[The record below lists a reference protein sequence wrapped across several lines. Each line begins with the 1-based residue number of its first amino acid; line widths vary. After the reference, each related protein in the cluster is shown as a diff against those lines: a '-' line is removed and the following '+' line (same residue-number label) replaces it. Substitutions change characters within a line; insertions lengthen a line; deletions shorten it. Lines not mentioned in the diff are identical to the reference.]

1 MIAGKETTNEH
12 IPEPSRY
19 KQVTRRLL
27 LHKEAVGIILAVLA
41 TIVWSGNFIVARGVA
56 KHITPISLAFF
67 RWSTATVILAP
78 FALKQLLSQRKIIFQ
93 NIGYFAL
100 ISLIGVTL
108 YNTFIYIAGHYSP
121 AINLA
126 IIGTT
131 SSPVFA
137 IILAAI
143 ILKEKIT
150 VLRIVGLCTCIFG
163 ILFLISEGSWQ
174 KLAAFQFSKG
184 DVWILIAAVAFAIY
198 NVLVRKKPEGISP
211 VAFLFTT
218 FLLGTILL
226 IPLYIKDSSQ
236 APPINWDTNLLLV
249 ILYIGAG
256 ASVTA
261 YLLWNQ
267 AIARLGAARTA
278 LFGNL
283 IPVFSIIEAVIILNE
298 KFTVTHIISSVIVII
313 GLVIANLRRE

>member
-1 MIAGKETTNEH
+1 MIAEKEPTNEH
-12 IPEPSRY
+12 TPGQNGY
-19 KQVTRRLL
+19 KLLTNKIL

-78 FALKQLLSQRKIIFQ
+78 FAIKQFLSQRKLIFK

-150 VLRIVGLCTCIFG
+150 VLRIAGLCTCIIG

-174 KLAAFQFSKG
+174 KLVAFQFSKG
-184 DVWILIAAVAFAIY
+184 DIWILIAAVAFAIY
-198 NVLVRKKPEGISP
+198 NVLVRKKPAAISP
-211 VAFLFTT
+211 VPFLFTT

-226 IPLYIKDSSQ
+226 VPLYIKDSRQ
-236 APPINWDTNLLLV
+236 APPIKWDIHLVLV
-249 ILYIGAG
+249 IFYIGAG

-261 YLLWNQ
+261 YMLWNQ

-298 KFTVTHIISSVIVII
+298 KFTITHVISSIIVIA
-313 GLVIANLRRE
+313 GLVIANLRR